1 MTATATARDHDQPV
15 VHVIDDEADVRDALA
30 LLCRSVGLRCALYA
44 SAVQFIASPPKGVGC
59 IVADVRLPGLSGLD
73 LLERLTQA
81 GCTLPVIV
89 MTGHGDVPMAVR
101 AMRAGALD
109 FIEKPFH
116 DQALLDR
123 VHEAIERSSHL
134 HDHAGERER
143 LLSRYDSLSERE
155 KEVMAQVVQGR
166 PNKLIA
172 DALALSTRTVETH
185 RAHIM
190 EKMQAKSLSHLV
202 RMAVAVTPARES

>member
-1 MTATATARDHDQPV
+1 MTTGREPH

-30 LLCRSVGLRCALYA
+30 LLFKSVGLRCALYG
-44 SAVQFIASPPKGVGC
+44 SALEFLAARPPGPGC
-59 IVADVRLPGLSGLD
+59 IVADVRLPGLSGLE
-73 LLERLTQA
+73 LLERLDRA
-81 GCTLPVIV
+81 GCTMPVIV

-123 VHEAIERSSHL
+123 VQEAIERSAHL
-134 HDHAGERER
+134 QDDAGERER
-143 LLSRYDSLSERE
+143 LLRRYASLSERE
-155 KEVMAQVVQGR
+155 KEVMAQVVEGR

-202 RMAVAVTPARES
+202 RMAVVVMPAARR